1 MRKKKVNSFKNKF
14 FICLIGFFV
23 LIFLV
28 TSFFGEKGLIEIYKL
43 RKEYKN
49 LQKEIELLKKEKKL
63 LEEEIK
69 ELESNPE
76 AIEEEARIK
85 LWLIKPDEIVIV
97 FK

>member
-1 MRKKKVNSFKNKF
+1 MKRKKKTSFKNKF
-14 FICLIGFFV
+14 FITLIGFFI
-23 LIFLV
+23 LIFLI

-63 LEEEIK
+63 LEEELK
-69 ELESNPE
+69 QLENNPQ